1 MFMKRAGSNQKE
13 LIVDI
18 LAESFDSNKSVN
30 YVVKQDS
37 KRDQRIRGL
46 MQYSY
51 NVCNAFGEVWMSDD
65 DQACALVL
73 FPDKKRTTLSAI
85 LWDIELAVSVIGIER
100 VGKVLG
106 REAQIKSHHPKEPF
120 AYLWFIG
127 VKPSVQNRQ
136 IGSSLL
142 KELIDRYS
150 SQGRPIYLETSVDR
164 NTPWYKKHGF
174 EIFET
179 LQLTYPLYL
188 LRRLG

>member
-1 MFMKRAGSNQKE
+1 MKRAESNQEE

-37 KRDQRIRGL
+37 KRKSRIREL
-46 MQYSY
+46 MRYSY
-51 NVCNAFGEVWMSDD
+51 NVCKAFGEVWMSDD
-65 DQACALVL
+65 NQACALVL
-73 FPDKKRTTLSAI
+73 FPDKKKTTLSAI
-85 LWDIELAVSVIGIER
+85 LWDINLAFSVIGVGR
-100 VGKVLG
+100 VGKVLK

-127 VKPSVQNRQ
+127 VKTSAQNRQ

-142 KELIDRYS
+142 KELINRYS

-164 NTPWYKKHGF
+164 NTPWYTKHGF
-174 EIFET
+174 EIFKT
-179 LQLTYPLYL
+179 LQLTYSLYL